1 MIGSGT
7 YEEAATLILTCY
19 ALSFVIVIMSDS
31 VPTKW
36 RTWTTVHCVALAVPI
51 ATLATSILVAIPG
64 LMILGLVI
72 AATSRVK
79 RR

>member
-1 MIGSGT
+1 MIGSWT
-7 YEEAATLILTCY
+7 YEEAITLILTCY
-19 ALSFVIVIMSDS
+19 ALSFVIVIMSDA

-51 ATLATSILVAIPG
+51 AVLATSVLVAIPG

-72 AATSRVK
+72 AATS
-79 RR
+79 